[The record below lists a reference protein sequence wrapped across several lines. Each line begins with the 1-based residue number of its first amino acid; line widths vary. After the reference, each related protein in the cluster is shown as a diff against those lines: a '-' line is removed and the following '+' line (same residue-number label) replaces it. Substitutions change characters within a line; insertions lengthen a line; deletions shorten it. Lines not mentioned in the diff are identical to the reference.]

1 MAVTARK
8 EHRGV
13 LTYHDLW
20 HTPEDGNRYEII
32 DGEAYVTPP
41 PLTGH
46 QRALRN
52 LGRILDRHVTKNDLG
67 EVLYAPVGVVLE
79 KPTAVQPDLIFVA
92 KGRVAII
99 QEKAVF
105 GAPDLV
111 VEMLSPSTAARDRG
125 LKKDLYARSGVQCYW
140 LLDPR
145 RLTLQALHLEHGL
158 FRLEAN
164 YTGAATF
171 RPSLFPGLTIRLA
184 EVWVQ
189 PGESPSGGRT

>member
-8 EHRGV
+8 EHRGA

-52 LGRILDRHVTKNDLG
+52 LGRILDRHVTENDLG

-79 KPTAVQPDLIFVA
+79 KPTGVQPDLIFVA
-92 KGRVAII
+92 KERLSTI

-105 GAPDLV
+105 GAPDLI
-111 VEMLSPSTAARDRG
+111 VEVLSPSTAARDRG
-125 LKKDLYARSGVQCYW
+125 LKKDLYARTGVRCYW

-145 RLTLQALHLEHGL
+145 RQTLQAFHLEHGV
-158 FRLEAN
+158 FRLEADSA
-164 YTGAATF
+164 GAATF

-184 EVWVQ
+184 EVGGQ
-189 PGESPSGGRT
+189 PRKSPSGGR

>member
-8 EHRGV
+8 EHRGA
-13 LTYHDLW
+13 LTYRDLW

-52 LGRILDRHVTKNDLG
+52 LGRILDRYVTENNLG
-67 EVLYAPVGVVLE
+67 EVVYAPVGVVLE
-79 KPTAVQPDLIFVA
+79 KPTGVQPDLIFVA
-92 KGRVAII
+92 KERLSII
-99 QEKAVF
+99 HEKAVF

-125 LKKDLYARSGVQCYW
+125 LKKDLYARTGVRCYW

-145 RLTLQALHLEHGL
+145 RQTLQAFHLEHGV
-158 FRLEAN
+158 FRLEAD
-164 YTGAATF
+164 YAGAATF
-171 RPSLFPGLTIRLA
+171 RPLLFPGLAIRLA

-189 PGESPSGGRT
+189 PRKSPSGGR

>member
-1 MAVTARK
+1 MDVIEAAPQEIPDWGKAGIKVVRAGELDCNTPQTEGMSRAAAITTASAGARK
-8 EHRGV
+8 
-13 LTYHDLW
+13 LW
-20 HTPEDGNRYEII
+20 AGT
-32 DGEAYVTPP
+32 VTVQPNAK
-41 PLTGH
+41 TGPH
-46 QRALRN
+46 
-52 LGRILDRHVTKNDLG
+52 HHG
-67 EVLYAPVGVVLE
+67 EVETV
-79 KPTAVQPDLIFVA
+79 IFVV

-189 PGESPSGGRT
+189 PGESPSGGR